1 MFQNDYSNKLKENI
15 LKVKEKIENE
25 ISKYS
30 PVNLKIV
37 LEKLTKNEKLRDK
50 LIQDAKKEIEKL
62 LEKSSKDSNLFN
74 ILILGKTGE
83 GKSTLINELYEFP
96 ENNGTKTGAESL

>member
-25 ISKYS
+25 LSKYS
-30 PVNLKIV
+30 PVNLKI

-62 LEKSSKDSNLFN
+62 FEKSSKDSKHFN

-83 GKSTLINELYEFP
+83 GKSALINKIYEFP
-96 ENNGTKTGAESL
+96 ENNGAKTGAQSL